1 MKEFMLLFKAD
12 YKKMQPN
19 SPDDWQA
26 AAKKWKDW
34 TGKIEAKGKWG
45 SSGMQLGQ
53 DSKIVKP
60 NNVVTDGPYPE
71 IKEMLISYCTVKAES
86 INDAAELAKNC
97 PVLDVGGN
105 VEVRELINYS
115 AG

>member
-12 YKKMQPN
+12 YKKMQFN
-19 SPDDWQA
+19 SQDDWQA

-34 TGKIEAKGKWG
+34 TGKIEAQGKWG
-45 SSGMQLGQ
+45 SGGMQLGQ
-53 DSKIVKP
+53 GSKIVRP
-60 NNVVTDGPYPE
+60 DNVVTDGPYPE

-86 INDAAELAKNC
+86 IEDAAELAKNC
-97 PVLDVGGN
+97 PVLEVDGN
-105 VEVRELINYS
+105 VEVRELVKNS